1 MRAVIL
7 AGGKG
12 SRLRPYTLVL
22 PKPLVP
28 VGERPILE
36 LILRQLRAGGFEHVD
51 ISVGHLGSLIQTYFQ
66 QDANVPDG
74 LTLEY
79 HWEDEPL
86 GTAGALRN
94 IGGFSEPFLA
104 MNGDILTDL
113 AYAELLARHKA
124 WDAALTIATYRRDHQ
139 VSLGVIDH
147 EAGVVRDYIEKPTM
161 HYEVS
166 MGVYAY
172 DPRVLDYIPPTR
184 FDFPDVVKALLAAG
198 ETVRTYPFDG
208 TWFDIGTPGD
218 HERAVAFLESEPG
231 RFLPAQG
238 QMFE

>member
-36 LILRQLRAGGFEHVD
+36 LILRQLAADGFTRVD
-51 ISVGHLGSLIQTYFQ
+51 LCVGHLGSLIQTYFAER
-66 QDANVPDG
+66 ANVPDG
-74 LTLEY
+74 LELVY

-86 GTAGALRN
+86 GTAGALHQ
-94 IGGFSEPFLA
+94 ITDLDEPFVA

-113 AYAELLARHKA
+113 SYCELMRAHVA
-124 WDAALTIATYRRDHQ
+124 GDPALTIATYRRDHQ
-139 VSLGVIDH
+139 VSLGVIEHDS
-147 EAGVVRDYIEKPTM
+147 GVVTDYIEKPVM

-166 MGVYAY
+166 MGIYVYS
-172 DPRVLDYIPPTR
+172 PRVLDRIPKGH
-184 FDFPDVVKALLAAG
+184 FDFPDVVRALLRSG
-198 ETVRTYPFDG
+198 ETVRTHPFDG
-208 TWFDIGTPGD
+208 MWFDIGTPGD
-218 HERAVAFLESEPG
+218 HDRAVATIADAPD
-231 RFLPAQG
+231 RFFAG
-238 QMFE
+238 